1 MPCPLTSATDIS
13 QRLEGALVARN
24 PRGMRFVREAL
35 PPAYLLRAAKQV
47 IAAEGNIV
55 ICTGF
60 PVAGTFE
67 TDGPPGAFAL
77 YHFLESLGRK
87 PWLLSGDAIIR
98 ALGESIRTWPLTSF
112 DYEGAHAEA
121 QGLLLD
127 LAPSLIIVIERPG
140 AAADGRFYN
149 IAGKDITEQCRPVEP
164 LLELAACP
172 VIAIGDGGNEAGM
185 GRAGEVLDTLDIKPA
200 RISCDELIVADV
212 SNWGAYGLIAMA
224 ETLCERPVLDWLD
237 SEALLQRCV
246 DLGAVDGVSHEP
258 TNTEDGFDAAVGEAL
273 IEEIKLIT
281 SGGIKT

>member
-1 MPCPLTSATDIS
+1 MTSLADTS
-13 QRLEGALVARN
+13 RLVERALVARN
-24 PRGMRFVREAL
+24 PRGMRQVQESQ
-35 PPAYLLRAAKQV
+35 PPGYLLRAAQRLV
-47 IAAEGNIV
+47 AAEGNII

-77 YHFLESLGRK
+77 YHFLENLGTK
-87 PWLLSGDAIIR
+87 PWLLTGDAIIR
-98 ALGESIRTWPLTSF
+98 ALWESIRTWPLVSF

-127 LAPSLIIVIERPG
+127 LAPSLIVMIERPG

-149 IAGKDITEQCRPVEP
+149 IAGKDITAQCRPVEP
-164 LLELAACP
+164 LLELASCP

-185 GRAGEVLDTLDIKPA
+185 GRAGQILDTLDIKPA
-200 RISCDELIVADV
+200 NVGCDELIVADV

-224 ETLCERPVLDWLD
+224 EAICERPVLDWLD
-237 SEALLQRCV
+237 SDALLQRCV

-258 TNTEDGFDAAVGEAL
+258 TNTEDGFKAAVGEAL
-273 IEEIKLIT
+273 IEEIRQIISRGKAT
-281 SGGIKT
+281 